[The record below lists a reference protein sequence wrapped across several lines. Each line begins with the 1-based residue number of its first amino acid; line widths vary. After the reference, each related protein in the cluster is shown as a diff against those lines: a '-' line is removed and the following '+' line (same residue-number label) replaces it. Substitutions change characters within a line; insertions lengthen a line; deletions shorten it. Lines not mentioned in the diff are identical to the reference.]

1 MSLVDAFTKEDRTE
15 VKFSQFFALVKQAA
29 QYETVM
35 NAVNCDVPYR
45 FIRETRRL
53 LMTIDELK
61 AAAKLRTRKMS
72 ADELDEDVFRYVD
85 FVLADL
91 KRIGVA
97 EEYLKAPE
105 DPLIIEA
112 VLTYVKANYSM
123 DANHERLMNSY
134 NMILTKIKGGEYRST
149 Q

>member
-1 MSLVDAFTKEDRTE
+1 
-15 VKFSQFFALVKQAA
+15 
-29 QYETVM
+29 
-35 NAVNCDVPYR
+35 
-45 FIRETRRL
+45 
-53 LMTIDELK
+53 MTIDELK

-72 ADELDEDVFRYVD
+72 TDELDEDVFRYVD
-85 FVLADL
+85 FV
-91 KRIGVA
+91 GVA
-97 EEYLKAPE
+97 EEYLKAQE

>member
-1 MSLVDAFTKEDRTE
+1 
-15 VKFSQFFALVKQAA
+15 
-29 QYETVM
+29 
-35 NAVNCDVPYR
+35 
-45 FIRETRRL
+45 
-53 LMTIDELK
+53 MTIDELK

-72 ADELDEDVFRYVD
+72 TDELDEDVFRYVD

-91 KRIGVA
+91 KRIGVN
-97 EEYLKAPE
+97 EEKYLKAPE
-105 DPLIIEA
+105 DPLITEA

>member
-1 MSLVDAFTKEDRTE
+1 
-15 VKFSQFFALVKQAA
+15 
-29 QYETVM
+29 
-35 NAVNCDVPYR
+35 
-45 FIRETRRL
+45 
-53 LMTIDELK
+53 MTIDELK

-72 ADELDEDVFRYVD
+72 TDELDEDVKTHVN

-91 KRIGVA
+91 KRIGVN
-97 EEYLKAPE
+97 EEKYLKAPE

>member
-1 MSLVDAFTKEDRTE
+1 MTYNELVD
-15 VKFSQFFALVKQAA
+15 
-29 QYETVM
+29 
-35 NAVNCDVPYR
+35 
-45 FIRETRRL
+45 
-53 LMTIDELK
+53 
-61 AAAKLRTRKMS
+61 AAKLRARKLS
-72 ADELDEDVFRYVD
+72 NDVLDEDVKTHVN

-91 KRIGVA
+91 KRIGVN
-97 EEYLKAPE
+97 EEKYLKAPE

>member
-1 MSLVDAFTKEDRTE
+1 MTYNELVD
-15 VKFSQFFALVKQAA
+15 
-29 QYETVM
+29 
-35 NAVNCDVPYR
+35 
-45 FIRETRRL
+45 
-53 LMTIDELK
+53 
-61 AAAKLRTRKMS
+61 AAKLRVRKLS
-72 ADELDEDVFRYVD
+72 NDVLDEDVKTHVD

>member
-1 MSLVDAFTKEDRTE
+1 MTYNELVD
-15 VKFSQFFALVKQAA
+15 
-29 QYETVM
+29 
-35 NAVNCDVPYR
+35 
-45 FIRETRRL
+45 
-53 LMTIDELK
+53 
-61 AAAKLRTRKMS
+61 AAKLRVRKLS
-72 ADELDEDVFRYVD
+72 KDALDEDVKTHVD

-91 KRIGVA
+91 KRIGVN
-97 EEYLKAPE
+97 EEKYLKAPE

-134 NMILTKIKGGEYRST
+134 NMILTKIKGGENRST